1 MTVRKT
7 NRLFCDICLTIGL
20 LGCGPTVRSGPIAIA
35 TDFEGGCLGKVEQVS
50 ETQFRAA
57 VPGQADHEGRNRQ
70 ASWYYFRVDG
80 ARGREVTVVL
90 TDLKG
95 EYNYKPA
102 PACVREDTPPVVSG
116 DGKAWRHLDKI
127 SVAGNEATIRFT
139 PDTDQFW
146 VAHIEPYTA
155 SRLDRFLD
163 EIRGSK
169 GLKDEV
175 FGKSVEGRDLHVL
188 TIAERTQGA
197 PPPVVWLMCR
207 QHAWETGT
215 SFVGDGAIRYLLSEE
230 GSGLRRSYEF
240 HVIPMLDPDG
250 CAQGGVRFNRNG
262 YDLNRNWDTAD
273 PKNPISRKLM
283 PEICAAK
290 EILLTPLGK
299 GIFLTLHNQE
309 DREWLSGSEKH
320 PEIAARFFSALQA
333 DTTFDPF
340 EKGPRAPVVTIA
352 PGRYSVYEFLDRERN
367 LPAFLLEQGI
377 TAGKKLGHLPTSA
390 DRREFGRQLIQ
401 VLARSVRGDSR

>member
-1 MTVRKT
+1 MTVSKT
-7 NRLFCDICLTIGL
+7 NGFFCSICLTIGL
-20 LGCGPTVRSGPIAIA
+20 LGCGPVASTGPITLA

-50 ETQFRAA
+50 ETRFRAA

-70 ASWYYFRVDG
+70 ASWYCFRIDG

-116 DGKAWRHLDKI
+116 DGKTWRHLDKI
-127 SVAGNEATIRFT
+127 AVANNEATIRVT
-139 PDTDQFW
+139 PDSDQFW

-155 SRLDRFLD
+155 SRLDRFLE
-163 EIRGSK
+163 EIRGSPD
-169 GLKDEV
+169 LKDEV

-188 TIAERTQGA
+188 TIPGRRIGD
-197 PPPVVWLMCR
+197 PPPVVWLLCR

-215 SFVGDGAIRYLLSEE
+215 SFVGEGAIRYLLSEE
-230 GSGLRRSYEF
+230 AAGLRGRFEF
-240 HVIPMLDPDG
+240 RIVPMLDPDG
-250 CAQGGVRFNRNG
+250 CARGGVRFNRNG

-273 PKNPISRKLM
+273 PENAESRKLM

-290 EILLTPLGK
+290 QLIRSTK

-309 DREWLSGSEKH
+309 TGEWLSGSEKH
-320 PEIAARFFSALQA
+320 PETAARLFAALQA
-333 DTTFDPF
+333 ESTFDPF
-340 EKGPRAPVVTIA
+340 EKGPRAPVATIA

-377 TAGKKLGHLPTSA
+377 TAGKKRGHLPTSQ

-401 VLARSVRGDSR
+401 VLAKVAQGDSR